1 MATIKIDR
9 GFTQR
14 ISQKGALNTP
24 TPMPPL
30 TPPPPKKP
38 QGWQKWMTF
47 AVIGGVVLLTVIAIS
62 FFVPK
67 GHKKA
72 PVDAKSVQPVIAAPQ
87 PVATEPDADKPGKPS
102 EEDVPSE
109 MKMATV
115 PESQPAKPVQQPA
128 RPVVRDVPLG
138 SVQGLLCE
146 YYEHIPEKQI
156 KNLRSAGTFPNQPSR
171 TVQIGRFELS
181 ENVGDNYGV
190 RVRGYLVAP
199 QSGKY
204 TFEVCVDDAAELW
217 LSSDDTPANMRK
229 IVTVNSWVTGWGLRG
244 DQKSEACELLSG
256 QRYYLE
262 ALMKE
267 GTGLDK
273 LAVGWSG
280 PVSDKTVVIEARFLQ
295 PWSDV
300 STPEPD
306 VAAEKKKSID
316 EREALIAPAQA
327 AVSEQQRV
335 NGSVYRYV
343 EAAQVLKEGKASW
356 HDPEARALIETA
368 ILRYELLGRLR
379 TFVQTE
385 LTHAAVKGV
394 WVAFGGQ
401 ADVTNAS
408 DEGVTV
414 APGRIVAWAKVPPDQ
429 MLRLVTA
436 TVSRSTADTNTKS
449 LLFLAAAVFC
459 KEISGGVDLALKF
472 RERAVSINST
482 LLSLSDRVLGGAPD
496 AILAQSRIQAI
507 RPELARLATAA
518 ALLAEK
524 NAQCQRGLS
533 SVTGLVSGLN
543 VEYWENVRC
552 GSLNEV
558 RKQGVLSTAPATVQ
572 HIRDFATPE
581 DHSESFVARV
591 RGYITPP
598 ETGDFFFYIS
608 ADDQGEFWLSADDT
622 PLNLTL
628 CVKTDSYSKPR
639 TWDKA
644 NRKSK
649 PVSLVKGRHYYLEA
663 LLREGAK
670 DDHLAVAW
678 SPLADDDPQLVTSP
692 FLLRAATA
700 GFTPRAQEIRK
711 KLEDD
716 LKTLEAQTTEI
727 ITLHKTVETQARS
740 TDQVPTEMAAELQ
753 KQAARAKDTL
763 REAERLLLR
772 IDAAGSQLKAAIRT
786 EGDQS

>member
-1 MATIKIDR
+1 
-9 GFTQR
+9 
-14 ISQKGALNTP
+14 
-24 TPMPPL
+24 
-30 TPPPPKKP
+30 
-38 QGWQKWMTF
+38 MTF
-47 AVIGGVVLLTVIAIS
+47 AVIGGVVLLAVVAIG

-72 PVDAKSVQPVIAAPQ
+72 PVVTASVQPALAAPQ
-87 PVATEPDADKPGKPS
+87 PAAAEPDAIKPVKPS

-109 MKMATV
+109 MKAATV
-115 PESQPAKPVQQPA
+115 PEPQQAKPVQQPP

-229 IVTVNSWVTGWGLRG
+229 IVTLNSWVTGWGQRG
-244 DQKSEACELLSG
+244 DQKSDACELVSG

-280 PVSDKTVVIEARFLQ
+280 PVSDKTIVIEARFLQ

-300 STPEPD
+300 SVPEQAAAAASANALD
-306 VAAEKKKSID
+306 AAAEKRKSIGA
-316 EREALIAPAQA
+316 REALLAPARA

-335 NGSVYRYV
+335 NGSAYRFV

-356 HDPEARALIETA
+356 QDPEALALIEAA

-379 TFVQTE
+379 AFVQTE
-385 LTHAAVKGV
+385 LTHAAAKGV

-401 ADVTNAS
+401 ADVTDAS

-449 LLFLAAAVFC
+449 LLFLASAVFC

-472 RERAVSINST
+472 RERAVSLNST
-482 LLSLSDRVLGGAPD
+482 LLSLSERVLGGTPD
-496 AILAQSRIQAI
+496 VILAQSRIQAI
-507 RPELARLATAA
+507 RPELARLAAAA

-524 NAQCQRGLS
+524 TAQCQADLS

-552 GSLNEV
+552 SSLSEV
-558 RKQGVLSTAPATVQ
+558 RKQGVLSTAPATVKP
-572 HIRDFATPE
+572 ISDFATPE
-581 DHSESFVARV
+581 DHSESYLARV
-591 RGYITPP
+591 RGYVTPP
-598 ETGDFFFYIS
+598 ETGEFFFYIS
-608 ADDQGEFWLSADDT
+608 ADDQGELWLSADDT

-628 CVKTDSYSKPR
+628 CVKTDTYSKPR

-649 PVSLVKGRHYYLEA
+649 PISLVKGRHYYLEA

-678 SPLADDDPQLVTSP
+678 SPLADDDPKLVTSQA
-692 FLLRAATA
+692 LLRATTA

-711 KLEDD
+711 KLDDD
-716 LKTLEAQTTEI
+716 LKSLQALTAEI
-727 ITLHKTVETQARS
+727 ITLHKTDATQAE
-740 TDQVPTEMAAELQ
+740 TAVQATTEMANELQ
-753 KQAARAKDTL
+753 KQTARAKDSL
-763 REAERLLLR
+763 REAESLLLR
-772 IDAAGSQLKAAIRT
+772 IDAAGAQLKAAIRT
-786 EGDQS
+786 EGNQS